1 MEMTEQGRRLLE
13 LEAAGN
19 AMAAQMQRHAND
31 LAGVLKPE
39 TVRAISEIGIDAMA
53 VASHWTRWP
62 KKLKALEQAGSLL
75 AAIRSEAEQWRQ
87 AREYEEAN
95 RWVGGIETRQM
106 FGIDL
111 NAPPPAA

>member
-19 AMAAQMQRHAND
+19 AMAAQAQRQMDD

-39 TVRAISEIGIDAMA
+39 TVRAIAGMGIDAMA
-53 VASHWTRWP
+53 VASHWARWP
-62 KKLKALEQAGSLL
+62 KKLQALEQAGSLL
-75 AAIRSEAEQWRQ
+75 ATIRAEADLWRR
-87 AREYEEAN
+87 AREHEEAN
-95 RWVGGIETRQM
+95 RWQGGIETRQM